1 MKKSVKRRLEKK
13 IAEVERLVRN
23 ILENETHLTKSDGG
37 CYEGEIYIDY
47 RDEIED
53 SSIGKIFKND
63 NPRDA
68 FYNIMDEILCEA
80 DIYEKDA
87 IMGIILKHLPDGMY
101 ESYYQYISDFVSDHV
116 FYTVPEDHYLGKQVE
131 VDILLDAGDANY
143 DYSLN
148 AVYPCYCGS
157 YDEDIPDEAGIVWL
171 AESQGYSK
179 EQLKAALYKS
189 ECGDSRFLK
198 SLRNE
203 VLNTST
209 SLNAVTF
216 FANMTL
222 GECLTLNETVAVG
235 ENVLIPA
242 GTPCGLYDPWNGAG
256 SILEIELE
264 KDIVLPAKNIDSIL
278 PDGIR
283 GYSVSEIYGMCL
295 SFWRVSKKISSAA
308 AA

>member
-13 IAEVERLVRN
+13 TAEVERLVRK
-23 ILENETHLTKSDGG
+23 ILENETSLTKVDNGY
-37 CYEGEIYIDY
+37 YEGEIYVDY
-47 RDEIED
+47 RDELED
-53 SSIGKIFKND
+53 STIRKIFKND
-63 NPRDA
+63 NPREA
-68 FYNIMDEILCEA
+68 FDNIMDEILFEA
-80 DIYEKDA
+80 DIYEDEE
-87 IMGIILKHLPDGMY
+87 IMSVILKHLPDGMY
-101 ESYYQYISDFVSDHV
+101 ETYYQFILDFVSTYV
-116 FYTVPEDHYLGKQVE
+116 SYAVPEDHYLAKQVE
-131 VDILLDAGDANY
+131 IDILLDAGDANY

-157 YDEDIPDEAGIVWL
+157 YDEDILDEAGIVWL

-179 EQLKAALYKS
+179 EQLKAALYES

-203 VLNTST
+203 VLNTTT

-222 GECLTLNETVAVG
+222 GECLTLNEKVAAG

-278 PDGIR
+278 PDGTR

-295 SFWRVSKKISSAA
+295 SFWRVSKKISAA